1 MGKIG
6 RNEACPCGSGK
17 KFKRC
22 CLGKQQEQ
30 TTELT
35 EVQKA
40 QVSLQNAISTIQ
52 EAASKGVQK
61 IHELGVF
68 VLFSTT
74 GGDAWLL
81 EVTEMDGL
89 QVAASREVITVDL
102 EENPE
107 TIEILWT
114 HTFEIENK
122 QFVTTAY
129 KDKKVEEIP
138 DYPTHPILAA
148 IKRIK
153 KKYSP
158 EQLESVHIDQGQ
170 TTGDNE

>member
-6 RNEACPCGSGK
+6 RNETCPCGSGR

-22 CLGKQQEQ
+22 CLGKQQ
-30 TTELT
+30 TVSSNLT
-35 EVQKA
+35 DVQKT
-40 QVSLQNAISTIQ
+40 QISLQNAISTIQ
-52 EAASKGVQK
+52 KAASQGVQNV
-61 IHELGVF
+61 HELGVF

-81 EVTEMDGL
+81 EVTDSDAL
-89 QVAASREVITVDL
+89 QVAAAQEILTVDF

-107 TIEILWT
+107 TIEINWS
-114 HTFEIENK
+114 HTFEIK
-122 QFVTTAY
+122 DRQFVITAY
-129 KDKKVEEIP
+129 KDKKIETIEN
-138 DYPTHPILAA
+138 YPTLPIRAA

-158 EQLESVHIDQGQ
+158 ELLESVQVDQEQ
-170 TTGDNE
+170 SPKEV

>member
-6 RNEACPCGSGK
+6 RNEACPCGSGR

-22 CLGKQQEQ
+22 CLGKQQAVSSN
-30 TTELT
+30 LT

-40 QVSLQNAISTIQ
+40 QISLQNAINSIQ
-52 EAASKGVQK
+52 KAASQGMQK
-61 IHELGVF
+61 VHELGVF

-81 EVTEMDGL
+81 EITDSDAL
-89 QVAASREVITVDL
+89 KVASNKEILTVDF

-107 TIEILWT
+107 TIEISWT
-114 HTFEIENK
+114 HTFEIKDK
-122 QFVTTAY
+122 QFVITAY
-129 KDKKVEEIP
+129 DDKKVEVIEN
-138 DYPTHPILAA
+138 YPTHPITAA
-148 IKRIK
+148 IKRIM

-158 EQLESVHIDQGQ
+158 ELLESVHIDQEQ
-170 TTGDNE
+170 PTGEA

>member
-6 RNEACPCGSGK
+6 RNEACPCGSGR

-22 CLGKQQEQ
+22 CLGKQQ
-30 TTELT
+30 TASSNLT
-35 EVQKA
+35 EVQKT
-40 QVSLQNAISTIQ
+40 QISLQNAISTIQ
-52 EAASKGVQK
+52 KAASQGVQK
-61 IHELGVF
+61 VHELGVF

-81 EVTEMDGL
+81 EVTDSDAL
-89 QVAASREVITVDL
+89 QVAADKEILTVDF

-107 TIEILWT
+107 TIEINWS
-114 HTFEIENK
+114 HTFEIK
-122 QFVTTAY
+122 DRQFLITAY
-129 KDKKVEEIP
+129 KDKKVEIIEN
-138 DYPTHPILAA
+138 YPTHPIRAA

-158 EQLESVHIDQGQ
+158 ELLESVHLDQEQ
-170 TTGDNE
+170 TPRDV

>member
-1 MGKIG
+1 MAKIG
-6 RNEACPCGSGK
+6 RNDACPCGSGK

-22 CLGKQQEQ
+22 CLGKQRSE
-30 TTELT
+30 TVATS
-35 EVQKA
+35 EVQRA
-40 QVSLQNAISTIQ
+40 QISLQNAINSIQ
-52 EAASKGVQK
+52 KTASKGIQEV
-61 IHELGVF
+61 HELGVF

-81 EVTEMDGL
+81 EVTDSDAL
-89 QVAASREVITVDL
+89 QVAANREILTVDL

-107 TIEILWT
+107 TIEINWT
-114 HTFEIENK
+114 HTFEIRNK
-122 QFVTTAY
+122 QFVITAY
-129 KDKKVEEIP
+129 KDKKIEEIA

-158 EQLESVHIDQGQ
+158 ELLESVHMDHRQISEDV
-170 TTGDNE
+170 

>member
-1 MGKIG
+1 MAKIG
-6 RNEACPCGSGK
+6 RNEACPCGSGR

-30 TTELT
+30 TANLT

-40 QVSLQNAISTIQ
+40 QISLQNGINAIQ
-52 EAASKGVQK
+52 EAASKGIQK
-61 IHELGVF
+61 VHELGVF
-68 VLFSTT
+68 VFFSTT
-74 GGDAWLL
+74 DGDAWLL

-89 QVAASREVITVDL
+89 QVAAGKEILTVDL

-107 TIEILWT
+107 TIEINWT
-114 HTFEIENK
+114 HIFEIQDK

-129 KDKKVEEIP
+129 KDKKVEKI
-138 DYPTHPILAA
+138 DNYPTHPILAA

-158 EQLESVHIDQGQ
+158 EQLESVHIDQEPTIG
-170 TTGDNE
+170 EA

>member
-1 MGKIG
+1 MSKIG
-6 RNEACPCGSGK
+6 RNEACPCGSGR

-30 TTELT
+30 TANLT

-40 QVSLQNAISTIQ
+40 QISLQNGINAIQ
-52 EAASKGVQK
+52 EAASKGIQK
-61 IHELGVF
+61 VHELGVF
-68 VLFSTT
+68 VFFSTT

-89 QVAASREVITVDL
+89 QVAAGKEILTVDL

-107 TIEILWT
+107 TIEINWT
-114 HTFEIENK
+114 HMFEIKNK

-129 KDKKVEEIP
+129 KDKKVEKT
-138 DYPTHPILAA
+138 DNYPTHPILAA

-158 EQLESVHIDQGQ
+158 EQLESVHIDNEP
-170 TTGDNE
+170 TTGEA

>member
-6 RNEACPCGSGK
+6 RNEACPCGSGR

-22 CLGKQQEQ
+22 CLGKQQ
-30 TTELT
+30 TASSNLT
-35 EVQKA
+35 EVQKT
-40 QVSLQNAISTIQ
+40 QISLQNAISTIQ
-52 EAASKGVQK
+52 KAASQGVQK
-61 IHELGVF
+61 VHELGVF

-81 EVTEMDGL
+81 EVTDSDAL
-89 QVAASREVITVDL
+89 QVAADKEILTVDF

-107 TIEILWT
+107 TIEINWS
-114 HTFEIENK
+114 HTFEIK
-122 QFVTTAY
+122 DRQFVITAY
-129 KDKKVEEIP
+129 KDKKVEIIEN
-138 DYPTHPILAA
+138 YPTHPIRAA

-158 EQLESVHIDQGQ
+158 ELLESVHVDQEQ
-170 TTGDNE
+170 TPKEV

>member
-6 RNEACPCGSGK
+6 RNEACPCGSGR

-22 CLGKQQEQ
+22 CLGKQQAVSSN
-30 TTELT
+30 LT

-40 QVSLQNAISTIQ
+40 QISLQNAITKIQ
-52 EAASKGVQK
+52 KAASQGIQQV
-61 IHELGVF
+61 HELGVF
-68 VLFSTT
+68 VLFSTS

-81 EVTEMDGL
+81 EVTESDAL
-89 QVAASREVITVDL
+89 QLAADREILTVDF

-107 TIEILWT
+107 TIEISWT
-114 HTFEIENK
+114 HTFEIK
-122 QFVTTAY
+122 DRQFVITAY
-129 KDKKVEEIP
+129 KDKKVEAI
-138 DYPTHPILAA
+138 DNYPTHPISAA

-158 EQLESVHIDQGQ
+158 ELLESVHIDQEKLQG
-170 TTGDNE
+170 EV

>member
-6 RNEACPCGSGK
+6 RNEECPCGSGK

-22 CLGKQQEQ
+22 CLGKQQ
-30 TTELT
+30 TVSSNLT
-35 EVQKA
+35 EVQKS
-40 QVSLQNAISTIQ
+40 QISLQNAISTIQ
-52 EAASKGVQK
+52 KAASQGVQK
-61 IHELGVF
+61 VHELGEF

-81 EVTEMDGL
+81 EVTESDAL
-89 QVAASREVITVDL
+89 QVAAVKEILTVDF

-107 TIEILWT
+107 TIEINWS
-114 HTFEIENK
+114 HTFEIK
-122 QFVTTAY
+122 DRQFVITAY
-129 KDKKVEEIP
+129 KDKKVEAIEN
-138 DYPTHPILAA
+138 YPTHPIMAA

-158 EQLESVHIDQGQ
+158 ELLESVHVEQEQ
-170 TTGDNE
+170 LPKEA